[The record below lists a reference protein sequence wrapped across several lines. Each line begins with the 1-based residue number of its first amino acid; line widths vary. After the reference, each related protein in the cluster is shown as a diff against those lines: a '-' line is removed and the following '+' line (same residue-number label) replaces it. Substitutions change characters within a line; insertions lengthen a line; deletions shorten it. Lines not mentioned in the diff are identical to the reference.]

1 MTELE
6 LNIANAL
13 ITAKSAL
20 TEMIAQGLGDEQSLF
35 VLIECHCR
43 YLQLNARSSD
53 NCNRTSTPAS
63 IAG

>member
-20 TEMIAQGLGDEQSLF
+20 TEMIPQGLGDEQSLF
-35 VLIECHCR
+35 VLANAIADTYSLTQDQAIIVIEQA
-43 YLQLNARSSD
+43 LPLV
-53 NCNRTSTPAS
+53 
-63 IAG
+63 

>member
-35 VLIECHCR
+35 VLSNAIADTYSLTQDQAIIVIEQA
-43 YLQLNARSSD
+43 LPLV
-53 NCNRTSTPAS
+53 
-63 IAG
+63 

>member
-35 VLIECHCR
+35 VLSNAIADTYGLTQDQAIIVIEQA
-43 YLQLNARSSD
+43 LPLV
-53 NCNRTSTPAS
+53 
-63 IAG
+63 